1 MHFIAL
7 RYKRNVINWQ
17 IISYNY
23 REWHLAKLKTDDYDA
38 KHLEYNPPKVR
49 VSGPGFA
56 GRKNTLSGA
65 TLYDV
70 HIEIT
75 GCVLTFIHTCICN
88 VPNSGCLYNVPND
101 KLLDGFIFR
110 DTSSTI
116 GTAHEFNMPTAM
128 LGASSIT
135 PLLSLGK

>member
-1 MHFIAL
+1 MIMMRNIWNTIHQRYVYLAL
-7 RYKRNVINWQ
+7 VLRAGKTHYEEPPCMM
-17 IISYNY
+17 YN
-23 REWHLAKLKTDDYDA
+23 
-38 KHLEYNPPKVR
+38 
-49 VSGPGFA
+49 
-56 GRKNTLSGA
+56 
-65 TLYDV
+65 
-70 HIEIT
+70 IEIT